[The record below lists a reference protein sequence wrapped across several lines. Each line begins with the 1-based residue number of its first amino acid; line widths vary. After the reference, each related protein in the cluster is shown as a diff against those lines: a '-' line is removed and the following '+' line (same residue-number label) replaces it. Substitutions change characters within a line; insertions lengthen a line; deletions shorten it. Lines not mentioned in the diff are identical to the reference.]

1 MNVMRYITA
10 LLLVMLALSMV
21 FSNAHAGLANQVDPT
36 PVLTFAGT
44 DPAIK
49 PTGVV
54 DPAQTA
60 LPTETPAQITTETPT
75 PTQMPTDTQMP
86 PTAPATEPVPP
97 TTLPTETQI
106 TPTTPPQSEVTP
118 TFTVTSPPAQG
129 SLRPI
134 VVILSY
140 KTKPAPI
147 TVGQNFVLNINIE
160 NQGQISAKNLV
171 ITFTPGD
178 FLPRDTGGVLAIS
191 QLDPDE
197 DKSVKQSFV
206 ATNALQG
213 QDVST
218 LAASIN
224 YMDESG
230 NAYSESF
237 TFAIGINKPVFA
249 GSGAKPTPTP
259 TATQVARPQL
269 VIAGYSTDVTQL
281 KPGAQFNLELSV
293 LNAGNA
299 DAKRVTMIVGGAA
312 TVPTTPDNGTPVPPG
327 YSASGG
333 EFTNF
338 SPLGV
343 SNVHYLGDLDQGGT
357 LKGRQP
363 LIVNVSTNPG
373 VYSLKISFAY
383 NDDKGNLL
391 IDDQVISLLVFSPPV
406 VEISFYRDP
415 GPLFAG
421 QPNMLPLQIVNLGR
435 KSAVLGNMRVTTQNG
450 FLENNTVLI
459 GPLEAGNYYTLDS
472 TLIPNIPGPMTL
484 QVSVDF
490 NDDFNQPQ
498 TLVQEISI
506 EVLEAPPPMEEPGVD
521 PGTDPGMGV
530 PPEAQPETFWQV
542 AVRFLRGLVG
552 LDSGRPAMVEG
563 PAMGPMEGPP
573 GMEGPSGM
581 EGMPIQ

>member
-1 MNVMRYITA
+1 MKAMRYMTT
-10 LLLVMLALSMV
+10 LLLLMVASSML
-21 FSNAHAGLANQVDPT
+21 FSSAYAGPAIQNEPT
-36 PVLTFAGT
+36 PGLTLAV
-44 DPAIK
+44 PATLK
-49 PTGVV
+49 PTDIV
-54 DPAQTA
+54 DPAQT
-60 LPTETPAQITTETPT
+60 PFPSETPTQAPTETPT
-75 PTQMPTDTQMP
+75 PTQVPTETAPPTIP
-86 PTAPATEPVPP
+86 PTAP
-97 TTLPTETQI
+97 PTETQVP
-106 TPTTPPQSEVTP
+106 PTTPPQEEITP
-118 TFTVTSPPAQG
+118 TATSTSPPTQG
-129 SLRPI
+129 SQRPI

-140 KTKPAPI
+140 KTKPSPV
-147 TVGQNFVLNINIE
+147 TVGQNFVLDINLE

-191 QLDPDE
+191 QLGPDD

-206 ATNALQG
+206 VTSALQG
-213 QDVST
+213 QNVST

-224 YMDESG
+224 YMDENG

-237 TFAIGINKPVFA
+237 TFTIGIEKAVIS
-249 GSGAKPTPTP
+249 GSGADPTPTP

-269 VIAGYSTDVTQL
+269 VIAGYATDVSQL
-281 KPGAQFNLELSV
+281 NPGAQFNLELNV
-293 LNAGNA
+293 LNAGNS

-312 TVPTTPDNGTPVPPG
+312 TLPTTGDNGTPIPPG

-357 LKGRQP
+357 LTGRQP

-383 NDDKGNLL
+383 NDEKGNLL

-435 KSAVLGNMRVTTQNG
+435 KSAVLGNMRVTTENG
-450 FLENNTVLI
+450 FLENSTVLI
-459 GPLEAGNYYTLDS
+459 GPLEAGNYYTLDA
-472 TLIPNIPGPMTL
+472 TLIPNTSGPMTL

-498 TLVQEISI
+498 TVTQEISI
-506 EVLEAPPPMEEPGVD
+506 EVLEAPPPMEEPGVE
-521 PGTDPGMGV
+521 PGTDPGMGM
-530 PPEAQPETFWQV
+530 PPDAQLETFWQK

-552 LDSGRPAMVEG
+552 LDSGRPVMAEG
-563 PAMGPMEGPP
+563 PGAGPMESPP
-573 GMEGPSGM
+573 GMQ
-581 EGMPIQ
+581 GMPIQ